1 MGPARVRKSFAN
13 KLLSMVMVVSLVFA
27 LGGCTVR
34 IAYNQL
40 DWLIPWYLEDY
51 FEPQGAQKTLF
62 AEQLQ
67 AFLSWH
73 RTHQLPQY
81 ADFLEQVASW
91 AEVGLQQENIEF
103 VQDRSAE
110 FAEAMIQR
118 LTPTFMGLLVSS
130 TEKQV
135 IDLFEQLELDT
146 QEFQEDYIEEEPQAQ
161 RKARSKEVS
170 RYVQRWTGK
179 LNREQRQLIDNWS
192 QQYFLMGEELFQ
204 SRLAWQQQFAKV
216 LQMRHDPDAYQE
228 AFIALSRDS
237 DYGQSDLLKSKLEQ
251 NGALLLQLYY
261 QLDHSLTP
269 KQRKRM
275 VSRLRRYA
283 KDFRVLSAQ

>member
-1 MGPARVRKSFAN
+1 VRKSFAK
-13 KLLSMVMVVSLVFA
+13 KLLALVMVVSLGLA

-51 FEPQGAQKTLF
+51 FEPQGEQKALF
-62 AEQLQ
+62 AEQLHV
-67 AFLSWH
+67 FLNWH
-73 RTHQLPQY
+73 RAQQLPQY

-91 AEVGLQQENIEF
+91 AEVGLQPENIDF
-103 VQDRSAE
+103 VQARSAE
-110 FAEAMIQR
+110 FAETLLQR
-118 LTPTFMGLLVSS
+118 LAPEFMRLLVSS

-135 IDLFEQLELDT
+135 NLLFEQLDLDN
-146 QEFQEDYIEEEPQAQ
+146 QDFREDYIEDPPQAQ
-161 RKARSKEVS
+161 RKARSKEVT

-179 LNREQRQLIDNWS
+179 LNREQRQLIENWS
-192 QQYFLMGEELFQ
+192 QQYLLMGEELLQ
-204 SRLAWQQQFAKV
+204 SRLAWQQQFARV
-216 LQMRHDPDAYQE
+216 LQMRHDPEAYQQ
-228 AFIALSRDS
+228 AFMALSGDS

-251 NGALLLQLYY
+251 NGALLLALYY

-275 VSRLRRYA
+275 VSKLRRYA
-283 KDFRVLSAQ
+283 KDFRVLSLQEF